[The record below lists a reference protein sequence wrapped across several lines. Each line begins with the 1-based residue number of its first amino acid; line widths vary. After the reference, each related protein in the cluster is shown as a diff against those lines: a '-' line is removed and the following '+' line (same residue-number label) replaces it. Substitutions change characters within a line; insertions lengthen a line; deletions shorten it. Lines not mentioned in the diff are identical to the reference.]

1 MFEDFTFEN
10 IMDNM
15 LTNVDD
21 ELDKRQGSI
30 IYDALAPCALE
41 LSNFYEG
48 LDLILDEVFA
58 DSATYHYLIKR
69 AAERGIYP
77 QEASKATLKMIVSPV
92 DAPIHIGDRF
102 NKDELNYSVS
112 SIIDAENGEYAV
124 ECDTEGIVGN
134 QQLGELITV
143 SSTNDLT
150 DLVSATLDS
159 VLIPGEDE
167 EEEEA
172 FRNRYFNSFSTE
184 AFGGNKADYID
195 NVNAIDGVG
204 GCKVKRSWVGVG
216 GINNIQPSATVT
228 TWVNNQTSSSLGTS
242 VYSWIRNIHDLI
254 INHQLAPGGTVEV
267 VIIDSDFNSP
277 SSALVNSVQEL
288 LDPDAE
294 AEGEGIAPIGHQ
306 VIVFGVAT
314 TTVDVSIEAYYSSG
328 YTFNAIKSDIEDA
341 IDEYLLDLRR
351 EWSNSN
357 FLLIDIDDVESVVA
371 GVTGVSRVNSIQLN
385 NSTYSMQLMDSI
397 PVRGVVSG

>member
-48 LDLILDEVFA
+48 LDLVLDEVFA

-102 NKDELNYSVS
+102 NKDDLNYSVS
-112 SIIDAENGEYAV
+112 SIIDAEVGEYAV
-124 ECDTEGIVGN
+124 ECETEGIVGN

-150 DLVSATLDS
+150 DLTSATLDS

-172 FRNRYFNSFSTE
+172 FRNRYFSSFSTE
-184 AFGGNKADYID
+184 SFGGNKADYID

-204 GCKVKRSWVGVG
+204 GCRVKRSWVGVNG
-216 GINNIQPSATVT
+216 VNDIQPSSTVT
-228 TWVNNQTSSSLGTS
+228 TWVNNQTSSSIGS
-242 VYSWIRNIHDLI
+242 AVYNWITTIHGLI
-254 INHQLAPGGTVEV
+254 TNHRLAPGGTIDV
-267 VIIDSDFNSP
+267 VIIDSDFNTP
-277 SSALVNSVQEL
+277 SSTLVDTVQEL

-294 AEGEGIAPIGHQ
+294 AEGDGVAPIGHQ
-306 VIVFGVAT
+306 VIVSGVAST
-314 TTVDVSIEAYYSSG
+314 TIDVSIEAYYSSG

-341 IDEYLLDLRR
+341 IDEYFLDLRR
-351 EWSNSN
+351 EWSSSSQLTVN
-357 FLLIDIDDVESVVA
+357 IEYVESIITS
-371 GVTGVSRVNSIQLN
+371 VTGVSRVNSVQLN
-385 NSTYSMQLMDSI
+385 NSTASITLTDNI

>member
-30 IYDALAPCALE
+30 IYDALAPCAVE
-41 LSNFYEG
+41 LANFYEG
-48 LDLILDEVFA
+48 LDLVLEEVFA
-58 DSATYHYLIKR
+58 DSATYHYLTKR

-77 QEASKATLKMIVSPV
+77 HEASKATLKMIVSPV
-92 DAPIHIGDRF
+92 DAPIHLGDRF
-102 NKDELNYSVS
+102 NKDDLNYTVI
-112 SIIDAENGEYAV
+112 SIIDAESGEYSV
-124 ECDTEGIVGN
+124 ECDTEGIIGN

-150 DLVSATLDS
+150 GLTSATLDS

-184 AFGGNKADYID
+184 SFGGNKADYID
-195 NVNAIDGVG
+195 NINAIDGVG
-204 GCKVKRSWVGVG
+204 GCKVSRSWIGVDS
-216 GINNIQPSATVT
+216 INDIQPNSTVS
-228 TWVNNQTSSSLGTS
+228 TWVNNQTSSSLGSS
-242 VYSWIRNIHDLI
+242 VYSWIRKIYSLI
-254 INHQLAPGGTVEV
+254 TNHQLAPGGTVNV

-277 SSALVNSVQEL
+277 TSTLVNTVQEY
-288 LDPDAE
+288 LDPDMGG
-294 AEGEGIAPIGHQ
+294 EGEGIAPIGHQ
-306 VIVFGVAT
+306 VIVSGVGT
-314 TTVDVSIEAYYSSG
+314 TTIDVSIEAYYSSG

-351 EWSNSN
+351 EWANSN
-357 FLLIDIDDVESVVA
+357 LLTINIEYVESIVT
-371 GVTGVSRVNSIQLN
+371 GVTGVNRVNSIRLN
-385 NSTYSMQLMDSI
+385 NGPVSIMLMDSI